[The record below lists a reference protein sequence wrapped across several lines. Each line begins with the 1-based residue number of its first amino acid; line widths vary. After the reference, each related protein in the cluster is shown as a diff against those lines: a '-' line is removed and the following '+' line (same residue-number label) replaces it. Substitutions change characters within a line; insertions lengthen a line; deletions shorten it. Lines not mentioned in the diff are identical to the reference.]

1 MVRDY
6 VNNFNLVAEPPL
18 GFNQKKFKNLILF
31 EELEYSLISVSLS
44 DNHYTLF
51 KKNIFN
57 SFKLDLPKVGS
68 TKISTV
74 DNTKIIALQPN
85 QYFFMYK
92 RISDFP
98 VDELKSHVG
107 IGYYSDQSDSWSIIK
122 ISGENTISALERI
135 CPIDLSIEKFKIDGV
150 NRTQMEHLSVIM
162 IRIAVNEF
170 ILMSPRSSSHSFY
183 NILTQSAQNIL

>member
-1 MVRDY
+1 M
-6 VNNFNLVAEPPL
+6 NNFNLVAEPPV

-74 DNTKIIALQPN
+74 NNTKIIALQPN
-85 QYFFMYK
+85 QYFFIYK

-122 ISGENTISALERI
+122 ISGENTIPVLERI

-150 NRTQMEHLSVIM
+150 NRTQMEHLSVII
-162 IRIAVNEF
+162 IRIAINKF

-183 NILTQSAQNIL
+183 NTLTQSAQNIL

>member
-1 MVRDY
+1 M
-6 VNNFNLVAEPPL
+6 NNFNLVAEPPL

-107 IGYYSDQSDSWSIIK
+107 IGYYSDQSDSW
-122 ISGENTISALERI
+122 
-135 CPIDLSIEKFKIDGV
+135 
-150 NRTQMEHLSVIM
+150 
-162 IRIAVNEF
+162 
-170 ILMSPRSSSHSFY
+170 
-183 NILTQSAQNIL
+183 

>member
-1 MVRDY
+1 M
-6 VNNFNLVAEPPL
+6 NNFNLVAEPPL

-85 QYFFMYK
+85 QYFFMY
-92 RISDFP
+92 
-98 VDELKSHVG
+98 
-107 IGYYSDQSDSWSIIK
+107 
-122 ISGENTISALERI
+122 
-135 CPIDLSIEKFKIDGV
+135 
-150 NRTQMEHLSVIM
+150 
-162 IRIAVNEF
+162 EF

-183 NILTQSAQNIL
+183 HILTQSAQNIL

>member
-1 MVRDY
+1 MRDY

-98 VDELKSHVG
+98 VDELKSNVG
-107 IGYYSDQSDSWSIIK
+107 IGYFSDQSDSWSIIK
-122 ISGENTISALERI
+122 ISGENTIHALERI

-150 NRTQMEHLSVIM
+150 SRTQMEHLSVIM

-183 NILTQSAQNIL
+183 HILTQSAQNIL

>member
-1 MVRDY
+1 MAV
-6 VNNFNLVAEPPL
+6 PL
-18 GFNQKKFKNLILF
+18 DNKHNKLPQAVLPTKQHPAISKEKFKPASPRCPRN
-31 EELEYSLISVSLS
+31 
-44 DNHYTLF
+44 
-51 KKNIFN
+51 
-57 SFKLDLPKVGS
+57 
-68 TKISTV
+68 
-74 DNTKIIALQPN
+74 A
-85 QYFFMYK
+85 K

-98 VDELKSHVG
+98 VDELKSNVG

-122 ISGENTISALERI
+122 ISGENTIPALERI

-183 NILTQSAQNIL
+183 HILTQSAQNIL

>member
-1 MVRDY
+1 M
-6 VNNFNLVAEPPL
+6 NNFNLVAEPPL

-57 SFKLDLPKVGS
+57 NFKLDLPKVGS

-98 VDELKSHVG
+98 VDELKSKSLNLSHF
-107 IGYYSDQSDSWSIIK
+107 YQSCYQCHPSTYLPCYM
-122 ISGENTISALERI
+122 GEA
-135 CPIDLSIEKFKIDGV
+135 K
-150 NRTQMEHLSVIM
+150 
-162 IRIAVNEF
+162 
-170 ILMSPRSSSHSFY
+170 
-183 NILTQSAQNIL
+183 

>member
-1 MVRDY
+1 M
-6 VNNFNLVAEPPL
+6 NNFNLVAEPPL

-98 VDELKSHVG
+98 VDELKSKVR
-107 IGYYSDQSDSWSIIK
+107 IGYYTDQSDSWSIIK
-122 ISGENTISALERI
+122 ISGENTIPALERI

-183 NILTQSAQNIL
+183 HILIQSAQNIL

>member
-1 MVRDY
+1 M
-6 VNNFNLVAEPPL
+6 NNFNLVAEPPL

-74 DNTKIIALQPN
+74 DNTKTVS
-85 QYFFMYK
+85 Y
-92 RISDFP
+92 
-98 VDELKSHVG
+98 
-107 IGYYSDQSDSWSIIK
+107 
-122 ISGENTISALERI
+122 T
-135 CPIDLSIEKFKIDGV
+135 
-150 NRTQMEHLSVIM
+150 HLRAHETV
-162 IRIAVNEF
+162 
-170 ILMSPRSSSHSFY
+170 
-183 NILTQSAQNIL
+183 